1 MWFRRQ
7 SACLVLLVLLFAR
20 VASPQVTT
28 ADIVGRVTDASGA
41 VLPGATVTIENTATG
56 AVRSQ
61 PTGETGDYVFNLLPI
76 GTYTVRIELSGFQG
90 SSARVTL
97 ASGDRARV
105 DAKLSLGSIAENI
118 QVTAQTPLLQTD
130 TSTVGA
136 LITEKAVQ
144 DLPVNGRN
152 IVRLIQLVPGA
163 NEGAVRST
171 AKNRRLT

>member
-76 GTYTVRIELSGFQG
+76 GTYTVRIELSGFQS

-118 QVTAQTPLLQTD
+118 QVTAR
-130 TSTVGA
+130 GA
-136 LITEKAVQ
+136 AAADRYLHG
-144 DLPVNGRN
+144 GRAHH
-152 IVRLIQLVPGA
+152 R
-163 NEGAVRST
+163 EGRAGSAGERAQHRAADS
-171 AKNRRLT
+171 ARPRRQ